1 MVHRRRFLKIC
12 SLKFCNIWQNFY
24 FYRILNK
31 ENFKTEIEQAREKD
45 ILEVNNLCETGND
58 FLFVSMETF
67 KSFLKL
73 NFHFHNLRRPRTA
86 FRYNTIQYPLFNV
99 VNVLS

>member
-1 MVHRRRFLKIC
+1 M
-12 SLKFCNIWQNFY
+12 KFGNIWQNFY
-24 FYRILNK
+24 FYRTLNK
-31 ENFKTEIEQAREKD
+31 ENFKMETEQAQERD

-73 NFHFHNLRRPRTA
+73 NFQFHNLRRPRTA
-86 FRYNTIQYPLFNV
+86 FTYNTIQYPIFNV